1 LAIIILL
8 VFFEQIGGF
17 THGLADK
24 IKDVGS
30 IVAAGKTIYGLGKA
44 VYSTIAPIVETVG
57 PMAAA
62 VL

>member
-1 LAIIILL
+1 MG
-8 VFFEQIGGF
+8 FFQNIGGF
-17 THGLADK
+17 THGIADK

-44 VYSTIAPIVETVG
+44 VYSTIAPIVGTVG